1 MKNYSNSRPTRPTI
15 SQPKINKDLQQTRC
29 RLLQYFKG
37 ECKSIRTWRKNHAEL
52 VIKFIQE
59 NCDLETMNCLNEDAI
74 QYGENSRVFRL
85 QNELMTCM
93 NLIISS
99 SVSNSE

>member
-15 SQPKINKDLQQTRC
+15 SLPKINKDLQQTRC
-29 RLLQYFKG
+29 RLLQQLRR
-37 ECKSIRTWRKNHAEL
+37 ECKSIGTWRKTHTEV
-52 VIKFIQE
+52 VIKFIKE
-59 NCDLETMNCLNEDAI
+59 NCDDETMTCLNEDAI

-99 SVSNSE
+99 SDSNSE